1 MDNLARSALEGGN
14 RELYEKLTGQGFFDL
29 QEGTESAK
37 KLMMESGGYTAE
49 QIENIAQTGY
59 IRGAPQAIAPANKAE
74 LIGQATREAEKA
86 KQPEPPKPTQNNTTV
101 VNAPNNSKTTA
112 NMNPAPH
119 ADRVGIGSRGNAA
132 YAGFGKSY

>member
-1 MDNLARSALEGGN
+1 MAKNPLTYLGPLGATISAIQSRNAKSEEILAA
-14 RELYEKLTGQGFFDL
+14 
-29 QEGTESAK
+29 ES
-37 KLMMESGGYTAE
+37 T
-49 QIENIAQTGY
+49 
-59 IRGAPQAIAPANKAE
+59 NKADD
-74 LIGQATREAEKA
+74 IDKKTKEAEKA